1 MEFPASYFQGEYRE
15 GFYVAPMMKRAWA
28 AQMEVLL
35 LFDEICDTYGL
46 KWYIAYGTLLGAVRH
61 KGFIPWDDDID
72 IWMFREDMMRLN
84 DLPDEVFADWPVRSA
99 GFYDPA
105 AFLAT
110 RQFSQ
115 TWDSQGLSMKP
126 VATWYRGV
134 AEHHAGV

>member
-1 MEFPASYFQGEYRE
+1 MKKALTRGVLAAACAVVFAVHAQVAVKQEFTL
-15 GFYVAPMMKRAWA
+15 KRGWNAVYI
-28 AQMEVLL
+28 EVSP
-35 LFDEICDTYGL
+35 T
-46 KWYIAYGTLLGAVRH
+46 VS
-61 KGFIPWDDDID
+61 
-72 IWMFREDMMRLN
+72 
-84 DLPDEVFADWPVRSA
+84 PDEVFADWPVRSA

-134 AEHHAGV
+134 PEHHAGV